1 MSEVKIK
8 EYMQVFGEPGAL
20 TAALNWYRAA
30 FAPEGEDFF
39 EEAIELEGRVS
50 ENSKVPTLFIW
61 GNQDGSSGR
70 YAAEQTANQMSG
82 TYTVVELNAGHWL
95 LSEQPDLVIE
105 PVISHIRNNELR
117 RQKDME
123 SLSKA
128 D

>member
-1 MSEVKIK
+1 
-8 EYMQVFGEPGAL
+8 MQVFSEPGAL

-30 FAPEGEDFF
+30 FALEGEKFF
-39 EEAIELEGRVS
+39 EEDLEVEEGVS

-61 GNQDGSSGR
+61 GNQDDTIGR

-82 TYTVVELNAGHWL
+82 AYTVVELDVGHWL

-117 RQKDME
+117 REKDVQ